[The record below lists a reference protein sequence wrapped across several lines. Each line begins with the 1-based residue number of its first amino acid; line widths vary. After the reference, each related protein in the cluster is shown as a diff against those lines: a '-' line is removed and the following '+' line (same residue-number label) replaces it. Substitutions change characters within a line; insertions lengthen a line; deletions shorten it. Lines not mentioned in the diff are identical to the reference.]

1 MARNVIS
8 HLPKDIFVP
17 LMHYSLRLPG
27 HCCHIMALCVHF
39 SRLLPT
45 GGTLEARRLLK
56 MGLIID

>member
-27 HCCHIMALCVHF
+27 HHCHIMALCVHF
-39 SRLLPT
+39 SQRLSA

-56 MGLIID
+56 MFLWA